1 MASEAFNFE
10 KFMQALESKD
20 VEAFLSFFAEDVE
33 FYSEDSDQPIQGK
46 RLLRQLA
53 EQALPVMSQ
62 LRIEPRMVLQKGD
75 QFAALLHLTASYS
88 GDLDISGVHLPLA
101 GKSAK
106 INGALFATLN
116 EEGKI
121 VWMHRIRDTA
131 SAMKQLGMRPEEL
144 DRLQQ
149 QVQQFAQTYQ

>member
-20 VEAFLSFFAEDVE
+20 VEAFLSFFAEGVE
-33 FYSEDSDQPIQGK
+33 LYSEDSDQPIQGK

-75 QFAALLHLTASYS
+75 QLAALVHSTVSYS
-88 GDLDISGVHLPLA
+88 GDLDIFGVHLPLA
-101 GKSAK
+101 GKSVK
-106 INGALFATLN
+106 MSGAMFATLN

-131 SAMKQLGMRPEEL
+131 SAMKQLGMRPGEL
-144 DRLQQ
+144 DRLQE
-149 QVQQFAQTYQ
+149 QVQQFAQTQA